1 MLYKIAC
8 MWYICGTFFCAYL
21 KNTTKILKKKTLSI
35 YCLYIKRIY
44 NTYYLIRTIY
54 ERSYK
59 NTFFWLKFSTIAQTC
74 CVITRYI
81 YKPSSVLVFFNLIEL
96 TPFCWN
102 IYNGILMHINAA
114 IYELHVLYVKCR
126 INYTLLYLNDML
138 LSIKLILH

>member
-1 MLYKIAC
+1 MCHVRFTFVRTYQIVFHVIQNC
-8 MWYICGTFFCAYL
+8 MYVIHMWHIFLCIFKKHHL
-21 KNTTKILKKKTLSI
+21 NIKKKPLSI

-74 CVITRYI
+74 CVVTRYI
-81 YKPSSVLVFFNLIEL
+81 YKPSSALVFFNHIEL

-102 IYNGILMHINAA
+102 VYNGILMHINAA
-114 IYELHVLYVKCR
+114 IYKLHVLYVKCR
-126 INYTLLYLNDML
+126 INYN
-138 LSIKLILH
+138 